1 LPTLLAAGAMALAC
15 AVLLLATSSRMAIV
29 WDEGDTI
36 FRAEELE
43 RLGTPD
49 EQGAALGFWQAARST
64 EHWPYTIVRE
74 GHPPL
79 SGILVALGR
88 QIAPAWL
95 DPLTQE
101 RFGPILFFSLGIG
114 AMFYRLQRSYGV
126 LAVSLVAVGA
136 LLMMPR
142 LFAHA
147 HYATLD
153 GPLTAAWL
161 LTWAAFAPAAR
172 DGRWTRLF
180 GAMLGLA
187 MAAKFTGWLVPLPFL
202 AWSLVYRNRGGWR
215 ALAVGVPIA
224 LALFVLLNP
233 PLWSEPIAGLRM

>member
-1 LPTLLAAGAMALAC
+1 
-15 AVLLLATSSRMAIV
+15 
-29 WDEGDTI
+29 
-36 FRAEELE
+36 
-43 RLGTPD
+43 
-49 EQGAALGFWQAARST
+49 
-64 EHWPYTIVRE
+64 
-74 GHPPL
+74 
-79 SGILVALGR
+79 
-88 QIAPAWL
+88 
-95 DPLTQE
+95 
-101 RFGPILFFSLGIG
+101 
-114 AMFYRLQRSYGV
+114 QRSYGV

-161 LTWAAFAPAAR
+161 LTWAAFTPAAR
-172 DGRWTRLF
+172 DWRWTPLF

-233 PLWSEPIAGLRM
+233 PLWSEPIAGLRMFFDLNLSRAARAEHNISTQFLGRMYNLDYPLPWYNTL